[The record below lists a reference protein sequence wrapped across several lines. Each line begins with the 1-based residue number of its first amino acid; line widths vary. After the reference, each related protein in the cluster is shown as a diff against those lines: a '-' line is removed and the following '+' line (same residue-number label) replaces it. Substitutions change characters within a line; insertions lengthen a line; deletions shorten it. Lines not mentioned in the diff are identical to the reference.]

1 MGLNDSIVQAKQNI
15 GVSRETL
22 EQYIFSSGLSKL
34 TTEQK
39 EFFIQLAQKNSLD
52 PFKREIHAIA
62 RARKEGGYSLQV
74 VTGYEVYIKR
84 AELSGKLD
92 GWLVETEGSIQGKDL
107 KAVITIYRKDWKN
120 PFKYEVEYLEY
131 YQPTPIWQSKPK
143 SMLKKV
149 AISQGFRMAFTEI
162 GGFPYIQEE
171 LPEEVDQTNQG
182 EILQEVKEIK
192 EEKDVQDKKKEIEV
206 GDQKEGTTIDKQ
218 YQKDRMEELLPHNYF
233 LQFKIM
239 LNNLGFDNVSIHYL
253 IDQLWEMKS
262 FTDLKWKHYWQF
274 RNIVDGILGRYP
286 KKGEV
291 ITVTEKKKLVDHFRG
306 IVEKYLEKY
315 PELKN
320 VKEETNGKE

>member
-1 MGLNDSIVQAKQNI
+1 MESGDTNVQVSKQNI

-62 RARKEGGYSLQV
+62 RVRKEGGYSLQV
-74 VTGYEVYIKR
+74 VTGYEVYIRR

-92 GWLVETEGSIQGKDL
+92 GWLVETSGSIQGKDL

-120 PFKYEVEYLEY
+120 PFKHEVEYLEY

-149 AISQGFRMAFTEI
+149 VISQGFRMAFTEI
-162 GGFPYIQEE
+162 GGLPFS
-171 LPEEVDQTNQG
+171 PEEMPEGVDQTNQG
-182 EILQEVKEIK
+182 EIVQELPEDSSEKVAVDIQKKDVSI
-192 EEKDVQDKKKEIEV
+192 EEKYKE
-206 GDQKEGTTIDKQ
+206 
-218 YQKDRMEELLPHNYF
+218 DRMEELLPHNYF

-239 LNNLGFDNVSIHYL
+239 MNNLGINDKEIHFV
-253 IDQLWEMKS
+253 IDQLWGVKS
-262 FTDLKWKHYWQF
+262 FTEMKWKNYYQF

-291 ITVTEKKKLVDHFRG
+291 ITISEKKKLMDHFKS
-306 IVEKYLEKY
+306 IADKYLEKY
-315 PELKN
+315 PELKD

>member
-120 PFKYEVEYLEY
+120 PFKYEVEYLEN

-171 LPEEVDQTNQG
+171 LPEEIDQTNQG
-182 EILQEVKEIK
+182 EIIQELPEDSS
-192 EEKDVQDKKKEIEV
+192 EKVAVDSQKKDILIQEKYE
-206 GDQKEGTTIDKQ
+206 
-218 YQKDRMEELLPHNYF
+218 KDRMDDLLPHNYF

-239 LNNLGFDNVSIHYL
+239 MNNLGINDKEIHFV
-253 IDQLWEMKS
+253 IDQLWGVKS
-262 FTDLKWKHYWQF
+262 FTEMKWKNYYQF

-291 ITVTEKKKLVDHFRG
+291 ISVSEKKKLVDHFKS
-306 IVEKYLEKY
+306 VAEEYLEKY